1 MSRAGSGQCL
11 VLKIGSCRVVVP
23 ASTVNTCIYESVEN
37 TQLVGVFIAFPLAQL
52 LSLYRN
58 VVHKWLLGGAVNSC
72 DKSYLKGSKQTE
84 HR

>member
-1 MSRAGSGQCL
+1 MPGPE
-11 VLKIGSCRVVVP
+11 IGSCRVVVP
-23 ASTVNTCIYESVEN
+23 APTVNIDESVEN

-52 LSLYRN
+52 LSLHRN